1 VCLPLQIASSAKKNA
16 KKEKKKSKQN
26 LELLFRYSFAFVEF
40 GLVRVDEIGDRR
52 KQRSESRKKVN
63 FFDFEDA
70 KSKLQRRK
78 GKAFARD
85 DWRWRWRLVEFRSDG
100 VGEWRK
106 RGLFVF
112 RFCKSV
118 NLPDRLKNRLGD
130 LRPDCLLFFVYVLNS
145 QSDLL

>member
-1 VCLPLQIASSAKKNA
+1 MQKK
-16 KKEKKKSKQN
+16 KKKSKQN

-63 FFDFEDA
+63 FFDFERDA

-118 NLPDRLKNRLGD
+118 NLPDRLKNRLD
-130 LRPDCLLFFVYVLNS
+130 APKVEKKSTFFDFEDAKSKLHKT
-145 QSDLL
+145 